1 MDRAFTRSDVSTRL
15 SLSSNS
21 PRLRGLDALRGMA
34 ALAIVLYHA
43 TEQSKAAL
51 PSNLFYYP
59 ARLVQLAFSQAYVSV
74 FLFFVISGF
83 CIHLQW
89 ARARAA
95 GEEPHIKF
103 GAFWKR
109 RIRRLYPPYVIA
121 FALYL
126 LLTAWTVGL
135 DITNFLIYDVGMH
148 LLMLHNLDAHTAYSI
163 NGIFWTLAIEEQ
175 LYLAYFLMLFI
186 RVRWGWTVTLA
197 VCLAARA
204 GWMVFSH
211 VVWLQT
217 GFGLPVPESA
227 AAHWFTWA
235 LGALAVEAMFGLVKL
250 PHWSRDL
257 RLATLLI
264 IPASVISAY
273 LSAIPKDTPLHHVSW
288 FLIHPLW
295 GVGFFIVVNRIVLA
309 EQSWIRQLRL
319 PSLISIFATLGIFSY
334 SLYLTH
340 ELMIMQS
347 WRWINPAHLQL
358 VNVFL
363 VIVPVTIVFAWIFF
377 WFCEKP
383 FMVRRGVTTTSPTR
397 IFAGS
402 SSLVY
407 KLVKEGFPSRAFL
420 TTLRARLNTRLRSNT
435 HTAEPGAE
443 PATGAVGPAPRLANA
458 YADSIAV
465 ADSQN

>member
-1 MDRAFTRSDVSTRL
+1 MSTRL
-15 SLSSNS
+15 SVSSNS
-21 PRLRGLDALRGMA
+21 IRLRGLDALRGMA
-34 ALAIVLYHA
+34 ALGIVLYHA
-43 TEQSKAAL
+43 TDQSRAVL
-51 PSNLFYYP
+51 PQNLLYYP
-59 ARLVQLAFSQAYVSV
+59 ARLVQLGISQTYISV

-109 RIRRLYPPYVIA
+109 RIRRLYPPYILGL
-121 FALYL
+121 ALYL
-126 LLTAWTVGL
+126 LLTAGTIGL
-135 DITNFLIYDVGMH
+135 DVTRFVVYDLGMH
-148 LLMLHNLDAHTAYSI
+148 LLMLHNLDSHTAYSI

-175 LYLAYFLMLFI
+175 LYLAYFLLLFM
-186 RVRWGWTVTLA
+186 RVRWGWTATLA
-197 VCLAARA
+197 VCLLARA

-211 VVWLQT
+211 LVWLKT

-235 LGALAVEAMFGLVKL
+235 LGAIAVEAMFGLVKL
-250 PHWSRDL
+250 PNWMRDL
-257 RLATLLI
+257 RVATLLV
-264 IPASVISAY
+264 IPASIISAY
-273 LSAIPKDTPLHHVSW
+273 LPAIPKNTLVHDVSW

-295 GVGFFIVVNRIVLA
+295 GLGFFVIINRLVVA
-309 EQSWIRQLRL
+309 EHSWIREFRL
-319 PSLISIFATLGIFSY
+319 PSLISIFATLGMFSY
-334 SLYLTH
+334 SIYLTH

-347 WRWINPAHLQL
+347 WRWTNPAHLQL

-363 VIVPVTIVFAWIFF
+363 VIVPVAIVFAWIFF

-383 FMVRRGVTTTSPTR
+383 FMVRRGVTTTSPTG
-397 IFAGS
+397 IFAGP

-420 TTLRARLNTRLRSNT
+420 TTLGARLNTRLRSNT

-465 ADSQN
+465 ADGQN